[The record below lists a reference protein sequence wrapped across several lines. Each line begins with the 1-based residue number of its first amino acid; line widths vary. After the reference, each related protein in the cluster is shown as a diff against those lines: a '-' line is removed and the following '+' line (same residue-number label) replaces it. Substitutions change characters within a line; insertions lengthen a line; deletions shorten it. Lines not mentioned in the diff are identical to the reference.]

1 MIDSSFPGYPTQGGV
16 FPGYSSNKDI
26 KKDISDLQDS
36 TKVLQPESWSE
47 FNSYTT
53 PGIYKVKLSANLIG
67 DTNRDDTL
75 SDADFTTLTGI
86 IHTMEDVNDP
96 FYDTNTDNL
105 IDVVDVTMLTEIHN
119 GYQDPEWYCLLIVSK
134 SVSNK
139 RVQTII
145 SPIGNT
151 VYRRQNNDGWSEWKV
166 PEMPLNR

>member
-36 TKVLQPESWSE
+36 TRVLQPESWSE
-47 FNSYTT
+47 FDSYTT

-86 IHTMEDVNDP
+86 IHTIEDVNDP
-96 FYDTNTDNL
+96 FYDTNADDV
-105 IDVVDVTMLTEIHN
+105 IDVADVTMLTEIHN

-139 RVQTII
+139 RVQTVI

-166 PEMPLNR
+166 PELPLNR

>member
-47 FNSYTT
+47 FDSYTT

-86 IHTMEDVNDP
+86 IHTIEDVNDP

-105 IDVVDVTMLTEIHN
+105 IDVADVTMLTEIHG

-139 RVQTII
+139 RVQTVI

-166 PEMPLNR
+166 PELPLNR